1 MAKELHNLR
10 LRIGRDGCIQE
21 CNFLT
26 PGQPHIPSPLFLG
39 KNVSEVLP
47 EEVAAAIMASLD
59 TALTQGWH
67 EATISVAGP
76 QGALWSEI
84 SMASIVNPQQPQG
97 DFILRIRDITA
108 RKQSEEQLRVSEQ
121 RHRFLAENARD
132 VVWTMAADGR
142 VTYVSPAIQKVRG
155 YTPEEAMRQTFDETH
170 PPQSQAISL
179 GYLQKLQA
187 DLLAGRTPEN
197 FLGDLEYKCKDG
209 STFWTEVRV
218 FPVLGDD
225 GQLVEL
231 VGLTRDIAE
240 RKRNELETA
249 HYLHDLEVAVTQRT
263 HALLIAKDAAE
274 AASRAKTTF
283 LANMS
288 HELRT
293 PMNAIM
299 GLTDLVLRK
308 TTEPKLRDQLGK
320 IHKASHHLLG
330 VINDILDISKIE
342 AERMTLEQ
350 APLQVGDIMDNV
362 TSLMAHRFT
371 EKGLLLQ
378 VDLPAALARRPLLG
392 DALRLGQIL
401 LNLTGNAVKFTDRGH
416 VVIHVQR
423 MEQDVGLERLRFS
436 VEDTGAGLSL
446 AMQSEAFDGFVRGDH
461 ELVGEHAGAGLGL
474 SICQRLVKLMGGEMG
489 VESVPGQGSTF
500 WFTVRLKAQSQIASA
515 QESGVSSIMAA
526 QAMAGLRIL
535 LVDDNHSIREIVKQL
550 LQLAQVR
557 VDTAEN
563 GVEAL
568 AMLKDTR
575 YDLVLMDLQMP
586 VMGGLEATRRIRQD
600 PALAKLPIVALT
612 AGGLASE
619 LDQLKADGI
628 TDYLGKP
635 FDYQK
640 LLEVLSRNVPT
651 AQLQQPV

>member
-108 RKQSEEQLRVSEQ
+108 RKHSEEQLRVSEQ

-142 VTYVSPAIQKVRG
+142 ITYVSPAIEKVRG
-155 YTPEEAMRQTFDETH
+155 YTPEEAMRQTFDEIH
-170 PPQSQAISL
+170 PPHSQALTL
-179 GYLQKLQA
+179 GYLVKLQA
-187 DLLAGRTPEN
+187 DLQAGRTPEN

-299 GLTDLVLRK
+299 GMTDLVLRK
-308 TTEPKLRDQLGK
+308 TTEPKLRDQLGT

-401 LNLTGNAVKFTDRGH
+401 LNLTGNAVKFTEHGTVTVRAQVAEETVD
-416 VVIHVQR
+416 
-423 MEQDVGLERLRFS
+423 DVLLRFE
-436 VEDTGAGLSL
+436 VQDTGIGI
-446 AMQSEAFDGFVRGDH
+446 SEADQRRLFTAFEQADASMTRKYGGT
-461 ELVGEHAGAGLGL
+461 GLGL
-474 SICQRLVKLMGGEMG
+474 AISKRLAEGMGGSVG
-489 VESVPGQGSTF
+489 VASALGQGSTF
-500 WFTVRLKAQSQIASA
+500 WFTARLRKSHHVAVPAPDSGARTAETRLRAQY
-515 QESGVSSIMAA
+515 
-526 QAMAGLRIL
+526 AGAHIL
-535 LVDDNHSIREIVKQL
+535 LAEDEQVNQEVGCALLEQVGFKVD
-550 LQLAQVR
+550 LAV
-557 VDTAEN
+557 N
-563 GVEAL
+563 GQEAL
-568 AMLKDTR
+568 ALAHLAR
-575 YDLVLMDLQMP
+575 YDLILMDMQMP
-586 VMGGLEATRRIRQD
+586 ELNGVDATRAIRQTLLN
-600 PALAKLPIVALT
+600 ARTPILALT
-612 AGGLASE
+612 ANAFAQDRQVCLEAGMNDHIAKPIQADPLFSSLLKWLATPR
-619 LDQLKADGI
+619 D
-628 TDYLGKP
+628 
-635 FDYQK
+635 
-640 LLEVLSRNVPT
+640 
-651 AQLQQPV
+651 